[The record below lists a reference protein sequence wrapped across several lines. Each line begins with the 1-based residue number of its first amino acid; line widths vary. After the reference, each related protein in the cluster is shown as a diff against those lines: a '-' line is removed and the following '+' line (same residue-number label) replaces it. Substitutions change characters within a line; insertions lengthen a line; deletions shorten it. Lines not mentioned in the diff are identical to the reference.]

1 MVTNGH
7 LQYKAPTE
15 LVLWALRYPMLVSV
29 HKSRLTI
36 LSWGQSISKK
46 KKVMT
51 SGRYTSR
58 HRASPFDIGEVVVM
72 CTMWCNSIW
81 DRGCKPIRI
90 VELHPA
96 KLHLVTPKYTKR
108 RTTPYFGIVFPLEV

>member
-1 MVTNGH
+1 MGP
-7 LQYKAPTE
+7 Q
-15 LVLWALRYPMLVSV
+15 VSHAGV
-29 HKSRLTI
+29 CAQVSPHHTI
-36 LSWGQSISKK
+36 LGPIYKQK